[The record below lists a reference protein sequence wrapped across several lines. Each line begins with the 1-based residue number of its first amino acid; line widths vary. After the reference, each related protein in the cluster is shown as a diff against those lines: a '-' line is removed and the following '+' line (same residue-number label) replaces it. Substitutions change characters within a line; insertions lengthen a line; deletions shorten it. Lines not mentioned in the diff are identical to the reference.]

1 VSKAKTVWV
10 CSSCGHHSPKPG
22 GFCPSC
28 RSYNTLQEEA
38 PAPTFGRS
46 AKASPGSVSRRMGDV
61 SLSDATR
68 LTTGIA
74 ELDRVLGGGVVPG
87 SLILVGGDPGIG
99 KSTLLLQMCARLE
112 KQAGVM
118 YVTGEES
125 AAQVALRSERLGGG
139 ASHIWLLCETRIEA
153 ILAELERLKPR
164 LVVIDSIQTVYR
176 DGLDSAPGTVTQLRE
191 STAALLEWAKTS
203 GSAVFLVGHVT
214 KEGQLAGPRVLEH
227 MVDTVLYF
235 EGDRHHL
242 YRLLRATKNR
252 FGATGEVGV
261 FEMRTSGLEGVAN
274 PSALFLGD
282 RGPRPG
288 ICVTAAL
295 EGSRPILVE
304 VQALAGPTHY
314 SLPQRVSTGFDAR
327 RTTILLALL
336 ERHGGMHLAGSD
348 VFLSVAGGMK
358 LDDPG
363 GELAAALAVASSLR
377 DRPLPPRMIVL
388 GELGLGG
395 EVRATGHMDARLREA
410 AHMGFTSALI
420 PSGSK
425 AKSVKDLRIHE
436 VADLWSAL
444 QVLENGN

>member
-1 VSKAKTVWV
+1 MNKAKTVWV
-10 CSSCGHHSPKPG
+10 CSSCGHRSPKPG

-28 RSYNTLQEEA
+28 RNYNTLQEESA
-38 PAPTFGRS
+38 APTFGRT
-46 AKASPGSVSRRMGDV
+46 AQAVPGSQARRMGDV
-61 SLSDATR
+61 SLVDAAR
-68 LTTGIA
+68 ITTGIA
-74 ELDRVLGGGVVPG
+74 EFDRVLGGGVVPG
-87 SLILVGGDPGIG
+87 SMILVGGDPGIG
-99 KSTLLLQMCARLE
+99 KSTLLMQMCGRLE
-112 KQAGVM
+112 KQAGVL
-118 YVTGEES
+118 YITGEES

-139 ASHIWLLCETRIEA
+139 AAHIWLLCETRIEA

-164 LVVIDSIQTVYR
+164 IVVVDSIQTVYR
-176 DGLDSAPGTVTQLRE
+176 DTLESAPGTVTQLRE

-214 KEGQLAGPRVLEH
+214 KDGQLAGPRVLEH

-261 FEMRTSGLEGVAN
+261 FEMRASGLEGVAN

-295 EGSRPILVE
+295 EGSRPLLVE

-314 SLPQRVSTGFDAR
+314 SMAQRVATGFDAR
-327 RTTILLALL
+327 RMTILLALL
-336 ERHGGMHLAGSD
+336 ERHGGMSLAGSD
-348 VFLSVAGGMK
+348 VFLSVAGGLK

-377 DRPLPPRMIVL
+377 DRALPPGLVVL

-395 EVRATGHMDARLREA
+395 EVRATAHLDARLREA
-410 AHMGFTSALI
+410 VHMGFTAALI
-420 PSGSK
+420 PAGTK
-425 AKSVKDLRIHE
+425 TKSVKGLEIRE
-436 VADLWSAL
+436 APDLWSAL
-444 QVLENGN
+444 QLLS

>member
-1 VSKAKTVWV
+1 MAKERTVWV
-10 CSSCGHHSPKPG
+10 CAECGHRSPKPG
-22 GFCPSC
+22 GFCPAC
-28 RSYNTLQEEA
+28 RAFNSLQEEA

-46 AKASPGSVSRRMGDV
+46 VKASQGAMSRRMGDV
-61 SLSDATR
+61 PLSDAAR
-68 LTTGIA
+68 ITTGIP

-87 SLILVGGDPGIG
+87 SLVLVGGDPGIG
-99 KSTLLLQMCARLE
+99 KSTLLMQMCGRLE
-112 KQAGVM
+112 KQAGVL

-139 ASHIWLLCETRIEA
+139 AAHVWLLCETRVEA
-153 ILAELERLKPR
+153 ILAEFERLKPR
-164 LVVIDSIQTVYR
+164 LVVIDSVQTVYR
-176 DGLDSAPGTVTQLRE
+176 DGLESAPGTVTQLRE
-191 STAALLEWAKTS
+191 SAAALLEWAKTS

-214 KEGQLAGPRVLEH
+214 KDGQLAGPRVLEH

-261 FEMRTSGLEGVAN
+261 FEMRSTGLEGIAN

-288 ICVTAAL
+288 VCVTATM

-314 SLPQRVSTGFDAR
+314 SMPQRVSTGFDSR

-348 VFLSVAGGMK
+348 VFLSVAGGLK

-377 DRPLPPRMIVL
+377 DRPLPPGMVVL

-395 EVRATGHMDARLREA
+395 EVRSTGHLDSRLREA
-410 AHMGFTSALI
+410 VHMGFTIAMI
-420 PSGSK
+420 PAGSRV
-425 AKSVKDLRIHE
+425 AKDGRLRIVE

-444 QVLENGN
+444 QILEESG